1 MREVAT
7 GRPGEAIFV
16 VRRIVLA
23 ICADRAALGL
33 VAALLIVAP
42 PVCAKPVAVV
52 AAENFYGD
60 IARQIGGPQ
69 TAVISIISNPDKDPH
84 EFEPGPASARML
96 AEAQLVI
103 YNGADYDP
111 WVAKLLSA
119 SSSPSVAVIDVAAL
133 ANKKPGDN
141 PHIWYD
147 LDAVGA
153 LASHYVA
160 ALDRLDPAHA
170 ADYRRR
176 LERFETSLQ
185 ALKDRVVELRRKY
198 SGTRVTATEPVFGYM
213 ADALGLDMQ
222 NRHFQL
228 AVMNDTEPS
237 ASDIAAFE
245 HDLRTKAV
253 KLLIYNRQTSDALAR
268 RMRAIAEQSGVPV
281 IGVTETEPAGED
293 YQAWMRSELDALDR
307 ALAQ

>member
-1 MREVAT
+1 M

-69 TAVISIISNPDKDPH
+69 TAVTSIISNPDKDPH

-147 LDAVGA
+147 LNAVGA

-160 ALDRLDPAHA
+160 ALDRLDPPHA

-176 LERFETSLQ
+176 LERFAASLSAQ
-185 ALKDRVVELRRKY
+185 GPGCRASPQIFRNPRHRDRTGVWLYGRCLGARHAKPALSAGGHERHRAQRLGYRR
-198 SGTRVTATEPVFGYM
+198 
-213 ADALGLDMQ
+213 
-222 NRHFQL
+222 
-228 AVMNDTEPS
+228 
-237 ASDIAAFE
+237 I
-245 HDLRTKAV
+245 RT
-253 KLLIYNRQTSDALAR
+253 
-268 RMRAIAEQSGVPV
+268 
-281 IGVTETEPAGED
+281 
-293 YQAWMRSELDALDR
+293 
-307 ALAQ
+307 